1 MKTVEKVARALAYSH
16 YVKRFKAFD
25 SNHVQMNV
33 DANWHTFCDD
43 AVAAISAMRDPEV
56 KMLNAACKAMSP
68 TNRPTDER
76 VSNKQKHVRGT
87 AASIIALNLILKRK
101 RGNK

>member
-56 KMLNAACKAMSP
+56 KMLSAACKAMSP

-76 VSNKQKHVRGT
+76 VSNKQKHRIRFNAMIE
-87 AASIIALNLILKRK
+87 AAVPLTKK
-101 RGNK
+101 EKGE